1 VTERT
6 VPLAIAS
13 GEAERIVHAA
23 MASLPFLS
31 VLFVDQQLRYR
42 AVSGAASRRH
52 GYDPSDLPG
61 RLVRDVVPPPA
72 LPAIERSL
80 RRALAGETFV
90 EITDAADGKGV
101 YETTYGPALDGGAII
116 GALVVVR
123 DVTVEHRA
131 LAELT
136 AADEHHQMIVGNISD
151 VVALTTLEGRFT
163 WVSPSSTTVLGW
175 PPDELV
181 GRTVF
186 EIVHPDD
193 LAAFRVRRAALF
205 EDGAPALVS
214 HRFRRPDGD
223 STWVESHVR
232 PVREEGTG
240 AVGGAVVTIRDVTAR
255 IALEAELAQASELFE
270 LSFAAAPIGMAL
282 VDPDGRFLK
291 VNTTLCAL
299 LGRDEPALLATTFQ
313 DITHPDDLDADV
325 DLLRQTADG
334 RRDGYRLEKRYRLPD
349 GSVVWA
355 LLAVSVVR
363 DDAGDPRFYISQVE
377 DITERKRALEDM
389 ERLATTDPLTG
400 LPNRLLLMDRLRHA
414 LTLTR
419 RGGRVVGVVFVD
431 LDHFK
436 SVNDT
441 LGHDAGD
448 ELLRQTAERLTRA
461 VRPGDTVTR
470 LGGDEFVIVCE
481 DAGGVE
487 EVVRLAE
494 RLRATLSRPF
504 VVYGHDLQVSAS
516 IGVTAGTASTAE
528 TLLREADRSM
538 YAAKRNRTG
547 QVDVYAEA
555 LEVLAHDKLSLHSE
569 LAAGIDRGELTV
581 HYQPIVNLRTGE
593 TVAREALVRWAHPTR
608 GLLTPAAFL
617 DGIDRSRL
625 GIRLGEHVLRRA
637 CTEAAT
643 WPGDIAVHVNVSAR
657 HLAQPGFA
665 VFVSRCLARSGLT
678 PDRLTLEITESL
690 VLAASPSTLTSA
702 AELTSLGIGLS
713 LDDFGT
719 GYSSVAA
726 LNRLP
731 IDSFKID
738 RSFVAD
744 AADDPTSTALVEG
757 LIGLGSHMDLD
768 VIAEG
773 IETQEQADWLIS
785 RGCPFGQGYHFG
797 RPTRSPA
804 DGHAP

>member
-1 VTERT
+1 MTDRT
-6 VPLAIAS
+6 VPIA
-13 GEAERIVHAA
+13 
-23 MASLPFLS
+23 
-31 VLFVDQQLRYR
+31 
-42 AVSGAASRRH
+42 
-52 GYDPSDLPG
+52 
-61 RLVRDVVPPPA
+61 VV
-72 LPAIERSL
+72 
-80 RRALAGETFV
+80 GG
-90 EITDAADGKGV
+90 DAQ
-101 YETTYGPALDGGAII
+101 
-116 GALVVVR
+116 
-123 DVTVEHRA
+123 
-131 LAELT
+131 
-136 AADEHHQMIVGNISD
+136 HHEMIVGNVSDMVAIS
-151 VVALTTLEGRFT
+151 TTDGRYT
-163 WVSPSSTTVLGW
+163 WVSPSSATVVGWAPEELLG
-175 PPDELV
+175 
-181 GRTVF
+181 RSVF
-186 EIVHPDD
+186 DFVHPDD
-193 LAAFRVRRAALF
+193 LDAFREQRAALF
-205 EDGAPALVS
+205 DTGEPGLVS
-214 HRFRRPDGD
+214 VRFRRPDG
-223 STWVESHVR
+223 SATWVESHVR
-232 PVREEGTG
+232 PIGNAETG
-240 AVGGAVVTIRDVTAR
+240 IVDRAVVTIRDVTAR
-255 IALEAELAQASELFE
+255 VMLEAELAHALELFE

-282 VDPDGRFLK
+282 VAPDGRFLK

-299 LGRDEPALLATTFQ
+299 LGRDEATLLATTFQ
-313 DITHPDDLDADV
+313 DLTHPDDLATDV
-325 DLLRQTADG
+325 DLLRQTTTG
-334 RRDGYRLEKRYRLPD
+334 LREGYRIEKRYRRPD
-349 GSVVWA
+349 GSLVWT

-363 DDAGDPRFYISQVE
+363 DDAGAPRFFISQVE

-448 ELLRQTAERLTRA
+448 ELLRQTAERLTGA

-481 DAGGVE
+481 DARGVE
-487 EVVRLAE
+487 EVVKLAE
-494 RLRATLSRPF
+494 RLRTALARPF

-538 YAAKRNRTG
+538 YAAKRNRPG

-555 LEVLAHDKLSLHSE
+555 LEVLAHDKRSLHSE
-569 LAAGIDRGELTV
+569 LAAGIDRGKLTV

-637 CTEAAT
+637 CTEAAS
-643 WPGDIAVHVNVSAR
+643 WPGDIAVHVNISAR

-665 VFVSRCLARSGLT
+665 VFISRCLARSGLT

-804 DGHAP
+804 GGHAP